1 MLAGAVVHFVGP
13 FSAGSG
19 IPAMKSILSGVRLKH
34 YLSYRTLISKAIGI
48 ICAYSAG
55 LFVGKEGPYVHI
67 CAALAYQLSRLRIFE
82 RIKKNDALRFQTVAA
97 GCAAGLAV
105 TFGAPVGGVLFSI
118 EVTSTYYLIASMSKA
133 FFTAVCA
140 ALFVRLLSYDGT
152 ISSPRLCN
160 LNPISQVLLFS
171 YLGFLAFFSQT
182 HFPDNEPYKA
192 YEIVPFVCI
201 GSFANMCLHST
212 DGRAYVSCNR
222 YILWTAFRPVH
233 PLRGVLVS
241 LQDTLQ
247 NP

>member
-1 MLAGAVVHFVGP
+1 MLISVTDNGFAGFLLWTLASLVLAGVAGGVVHLVGP

-152 ISSPRLCN
+152 IHCCRTHDECRFIELWPH
-160 LNPISQVLLFS
+160 IILFC
-171 YLGFLAFFSQT
+171 FS
-182 HFPDNEPYKA
+182 
-192 YEIVPFVCI
+192 V
-201 GSFANMCLHST
+201 
-212 DGRAYVSCNR
+212 
-222 YILWTAFRPVH
+222 
-233 PLRGVLVS
+233 
-241 LQDTLQ
+241 
-247 NP
+247 